1 MWVHCTVPQFA
12 AAPVYRQQSFA
23 ADVRIAS
30 QGVETGPSEG
40 LSFGAYDSTH
50 AFRPHASLTAQAN
63 GSLAVMSE
71 DLSLQPSKGS
81 AMLGSGTA

>member
-1 MWVHCTVPQFA
+1 MYYTAFQLT
-12 AAPVYRQQSFA
+12 AAPLYRQQSFA

-50 AFRPHASLTAQAN
+50 AFQPHASLTAQAN
-63 GSLAVMSE
+63 GTLAVMSE